1 MESLTQ
7 DTRVAS
13 ITRRVDRPD
22 EQCMMKAIVLRAF
35 GPPENLRWET
45 VPEPQPQA
53 GEVLLRVRAVSVDL
67 FQMEFRS
74 GRALQVELPRI
85 MGNGP
90 AGEIAALGPGVE
102 GFLPGQRVVVCN
114 NISCGACRYCRGGRE
129 TLCAGLN
136 NHRGGMIG
144 AHRDGGYAE
153 FVAVPARN
161 ALPLPDGVTFE
172 QACLIPNTIA
182 PVVKACSGRARI
194 RAGENVLIVGAGG
207 GMGLHAV
214 QMVRACGAKV
224 IAAIR
229 SARKAQAVVDCGA
242 DVVLSTAEHDLAVET
257 HRLTAGWGADV
268 VLDFVASRETLTASL
283 ASLAP
288 AGRLVIMGYF
298 PRGSVLETPTWVFT
312 EEIEVTGN
320 RSAGRQDVA
329 DAIALIQSA
338 RIKPVVDRTFALED
352 AVAAHKAFE
361 AGDIVGRAVL
371 VV

>member
-1 MESLTQ
+1 M
-7 DTRVAS
+7 RA
-13 ITRRVDRPD
+13 
-22 EQCMMKAIVLRAF
+22 MVLRAF
-35 GPPENLRWET
+35 GPPENLKWET
-45 VPEPQPQA
+45 VPTPKPQA
-53 GEVLLRVRAVSVDL
+53 GEVLLKVGAVSVDL

-85 MGNGP
+85 LGNGP
-90 AGEIAALGPGVE
+90 AGVVAELGEGVQGIAQ
-102 GFLPGQRVVVCN
+102 GQRVVVCN
-114 NISCGACRYCRGGRE
+114 NVSCGVCRYCRIGRE

-161 ALPLPDGVTFE
+161 LLPLPDAVSFE
-172 QACLIPNTIA
+172 QACLVPNTIG

-214 QMVRACGAKV
+214 QAARACGGRV

-229 SARKAQAVVDCGA
+229 SCRREKAALESGA
-242 DVVLSTAEHDLAVET
+242 DVVLSTEQHDLSAEAR
-257 HRLTAGWGADV
+257 RLTDGWGVDV
-268 VLDFVASRETLTASL
+268 VLDFVATKETLLASL
-283 ASLAP
+283 TALAP

-298 PRGSVLETPTWVFT
+298 PRGSMLEAPTWLFT

-320 RSAGRQDVA
+320 RSAGREDIAQT
-329 DAIALIQSA
+329 IALIQNA
-338 RIKPVVDRTFALED
+338 RIRPVVDKVFALKD

-361 AGDIVGRAVL
+361 AGEIAGRAVL
-371 VV
+371 VP